1 MKQDPIVKEMRDA
14 REEIYAPFLNNPRGF
29 FRYLKE
35 REKKYRDRLQTRS
48 PREALKRKIA

>member
-1 MKQDPIVKEMRDA
+1 MKQDPIVKEIRDA

-29 FRYLKE
+29 FRYLKD
-35 REKKYRDRLQTRS
+35 REKRYQDRLQTRP